1 MLIIRRFNGL
11 LSYIASLPVLQFCLA
26 ILIGSLVNW
35 VIAVLIGGLCWAG
48 AVLLLRGKEGISRFG
63 RWKYFAAGLF
73 VIGVRLSFI
82 SDVLPEG
89 HVSKWNGKEVTV
101 KAVVTSDIN
110 MKSEKCSLV
119 VDVVEL
125 CTYGESE
132 ECVLA
137 SGKVQ
142 TWIPRF
148 PRVRVGEI
156 VVLSGRLD
164 EPEDFE
170 DEDEDEAGDESGSGG
185 KSVSGDKSK
194 DEDGSKSGGNSKSRD
209 KFSYE
214 SYLAGKGILSLMY
227 RPVVSY
233 TDEREVFFLYRW
245 LVDFSGILMDK
256 INRLLPEPHAALL
269 AGILLGARRN
279 MPDDFALALQKTG
292 TTHVIAA
299 SGYNVTLVINA
310 VVAAFSF
317 LHRKLR
323 IIVSIAFVWCFVVLS
338 GGSLPVVR
346 AGIMGSFALIALF
359 SGNVSTIHIML
370 PLGGALMVLVD
381 PAVIFSISFQLSF
394 VSTAGLI
401 YIVSVLQ
408 QIFPWVPESLQE
420 STLVTVSAILVT
432 SPITAFN
439 FGQFS
444 VIAPAANFLILPVVE
459 LTMFLG
465 MILIIIPE
473 FLWVTPNI
481 AASIVWVPLEYFVK
495 VVMWLSELPFASVE
509 LPDIPGWSVVVFYA
523 VIFVCILLKYPV
535 DGQQSLFEDLSI

>member
-1 MLIIRRFNGL
+1 MLIIRKLKSLFG
-11 LSYIASLPVLQFCLA
+11 YIGSLPVLQFCLA

-35 VIAVLIGGLCWAG
+35 GTAVLVG
-48 AVLLLRGKEGISRFG
+48 VLLWGGMELFLQVKARSCDICPWIG
-63 RWKYFAAGLF
+63 RWKYFAIGLL
-73 VIGVRLSFI
+73 VIGIRLFCV

-89 HVSKWNGKEVTV
+89 HVSEWNGDEVTIR
-101 KAVVTSDIN
+101 AVVTSDIN

-119 VDVVEL
+119 VDVREL
-125 CTYGESE
+125 CTSVESE
-132 ECVLA
+132 QCVLV

-142 TWIPRF
+142 TWISRF
-148 PRVRVGEI
+148 PRVRVGDV

-164 EPEDFE
+164 EPEDFG
-170 DEDEDEAGDESGSGG
+170 DEDEDGAGE
-185 KSVSGDKSK
+185 
-194 DEDGSKSGGNSKSRD
+194 KSGAGNTSGSRD

-214 SYLAGKGILSLMY
+214 SYLAGKGIHSLIY

-233 TDEREVFFLYRW
+233 TDEREIFFLYRW

-279 MPDDFALALQKTG
+279 MPEDFALALQKTG

-310 VVAAFSF
+310 VVAVFSF

-323 IIVSIAFVWCFVVLS
+323 IIVSIVFVWCFVVLS

-346 AGIMGSFALIALF
+346 AGIMGSFALVALF

-381 PAVIFSISFQLSF
+381 PTVISSISFQLSF

-401 YIVSVLQ
+401 YIVPVLQ
-408 QIFPWVPESLQE
+408 QLFPWVPESLQE
-420 STLVTVSAILVT
+420 STLVTISAILIT

-444 VIAPAANFLILPVVE
+444 VIAPVANFLILPVVE

-473 FLWVTPNI
+473 FLWVIPNI
-481 AASIVWVPLEYFVK
+481 ATSIVWVPLEYFVK
-495 VVMWLSELPFASVE
+495 VVMWLSELPFASVD
-509 LPDIPGWSVVVFYA
+509 LPDISGWAVVVFYA
-523 VIFVCILLKYPV
+523 VIFVWVLLKYPV
-535 DGQQSLFEDLSI
+535 DRQKSLFEDLEI